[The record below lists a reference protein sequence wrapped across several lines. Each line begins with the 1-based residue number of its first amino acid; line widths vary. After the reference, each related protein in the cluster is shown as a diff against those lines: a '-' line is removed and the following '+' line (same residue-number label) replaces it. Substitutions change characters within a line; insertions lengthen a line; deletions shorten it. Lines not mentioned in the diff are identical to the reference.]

1 VLEGLR
7 RALLGAPLGAVAG
20 AALARAPGASG
31 ADGAVAPG
39 GGTNG
44 STTPPPGAQAGG
56 DAAQLEPD
64 DLAWLVNE
72 ALIEQARRHGVD
84 LS

>member
-1 VLEGLR
+1 VQ
-7 RALLGAPLGAVAG
+7 
-20 AALARAPGASG
+20 
-31 ADGAVAPG
+31 
-39 GGTNG
+39 T
-44 STTPPPGAQAGG
+44 GG

-72 ALIEQARRHGVD
+72 ALVEQARRHGVD

>member
-1 VLEGLR
+1 MLESLR

-20 AALARAPGASG
+20 AALPGANG
-31 ADGAVAPG
+31 AAGAAGAPAAAGGPNGAAVAL
-39 GGTNG
+39 
-44 STTPPPGAQAGG
+44 PGAPVAG
-56 DAAQLEPD
+56 AAAPLEPD